1 MNPVPLPPASRRAR
15 PAFTLVE
22 LLFVCVI
29 VAILL
34 AVAAPLGMS
43 VLRASSLNR
52 ATTMIMD
59 ELNAA
64 RQLAMTRNCE
74 VEVRF
79 YKIAADASTQDLQFR
94 AFRTFVMEP
103 GAAGQGRP
111 QGDVRYLPESIIIAA
126 DAESSTLFDYGNPN
140 RSGLFLTRETL
151 PGHATEVEGLGFVF
165 RPNGGTQLGPIDPPE
180 GNWFMTFFSQHDPL
194 NPETGLPYNFGTVQV
209 DPVTGRARV
218 FRP

>member
-1 MNPVPLPPASRRAR
+1 MNRDPHQPEPRRHWA
-15 PAFTLVE
+15 AFTLVE

-29 VAILL
+29 AAVLL
-34 AVAAPLGMS
+34 AVAAPMGVS

-59 ELNAA
+59 ELSAA

-79 YKIAADASTQDLQFR
+79 YKIATDASTQDLQFR

-103 GAAGQGRP
+103 GTAGQWRP
-111 QGDVRYLPESIIIAA
+111 QGDVQYLPESIIIAA

-140 RSGLFLTRETL
+140 RSGLFVTRETL
-151 PGHATEVEGLGFVF
+151 PGQTTETDGLGFVF
-165 RPNGGTQLGPIDPPE
+165 RPNGGTNLGPIDPPE
-180 GNWFMTFFSQHDPL
+180 GNWFMTFFSQHEPL
-194 NPETGLPYNFGTVQV
+194 NPETGIPYNFGTVQV